1 MDAVELA
8 KRLISYDTVS
18 PVQDTEAVGFL
29 VELLDRHGID
39 AEVVDIGG
47 VKNLVATIGTGDPR
61 ICLNGHL
68 DVVEPGRGW
77 TVTGPF
83 RPIEQDGRLYGRG
96 AADMK
101 AALAAQIRAFIDLY
115 QDPDFDGTVTLMVV
129 GDEERGG
136 HHGTLQLLERFDPF
150 DYAIIGEPTDMDLQV
165 GVRGIVWANVYLR
178 GTSHH
183 AARPHQAEN
192 ITGRLPDAIRALESM
207 ELTHDGV
214 GPFPEP
220 TAPITEIETS
230 GPRNSL
236 PGEVRIG
243 LDIRHLPSQ
252 DQDTIGA
259 DICAALDAVEPELD
273 YELELMDMGGAFL
286 LEDGGFR
293 EASLG
298 AITDATGREP
308 EEVTVGGSSDGRF
321 FAQKGTPFI
330 ELGVEQHPG
339 HRVDESCSIE
349 QVRQLRT
356 IYVDITRRLA
366 EQG

>member
-8 KRLISYDTVS
+8 KRLIAHDTVS
-18 PVQDTEAVGFL
+18 PVQDTEALEFL
-29 VELLDRHGID
+29 EELLAGHGIG
-39 AEVVDIGG
+39 AEIVDIGG
-47 VKNLVATIGTGDPR
+47 VKNLVATTGTGGPR
-61 ICLNGHL
+61 ICLNGHI

-83 RPIEQDGRLYGRG
+83 HPVEEDGRLYGRG

-101 AALAAQIRAFIDLY
+101 AALAAQIRAFIDLH
-115 QDPDFDGTVTLMVV
+115 QDPDFDGMVTLMVV

-136 HHGTLQLLERFDPF
+136 HHGTMQLLERMDPF
-150 DYAIIGEPTDMDLQV
+150 EYAIIGEPTDLDLQV
-165 GVRGIVWANVYLR
+165 GVRGIFWANVYLR

-183 AARPHQAEN
+183 AARPGAADNVMHQV
-192 ITGRLPDAIRALESM
+192 PDAIRALEEM

-220 TAPITEIETS
+220 TSPMTEVETS

-236 PGEVRIG
+236 PGAVRIG
-243 LDIRHLPSQ
+243 MDIRHLPSQ
-252 DQDTIGA
+252 DADTIGA
-259 DICAALDAVEPELD
+259 DIRAALDAVEPGLD
-273 YELELMDMGGAFL
+273 YELELMDMGDPFL
-286 LEDGGFR
+286 LEDDGFR
-293 EASLG
+293 QAALAAIEEA
-298 AITDATGREP
+298 TDHRP

-321 FAQKGTPFI
+321 FADKGTPFI

-356 IYVDITRRLA
+356 IYADIARRLS
-366 EQG
+366 E

>member
-1 MDAVELA
+1 MDSVELA
-8 KRLISYDTVS
+8 KQLIAYDTVS
-18 PVQDTEAVGFL
+18 PIRDTEAVDFL
-29 VELLDRHGID
+29 VELLEQHDID

-47 VKNLVATIGTGDPR
+47 VKNLVATTGTGVPR

-83 RPIEQDGRLYGRG
+83 HPLEQDGRLYGRG

-101 AALAAQIRAFIDLY
+101 AALAAQIRAFIDLH
-115 QDPDFDGTVTLMVV
+115 QDPDFDGAVTLMVV

-136 HHGTLQLLERFDPF
+136 HHGTMQLLERLDPF

-183 AARPHQAEN
+183 AARPHQADNVME
-192 ITGRLPDAIRALESM
+192 RVPDAIRALEGM
-207 ELTHDGV
+207 ELSHDGP

-220 TAPITEIETS
+220 TAPITEMETS

-243 LDIRHLPSQ
+243 MDIRHLPSQ
-252 DQDTIGA
+252 DEDTIGA
-259 DICAALDAVEPELD
+259 DIRTAMDAIEPALE
-273 YELELMDMGGAFL
+273 YELELMDMGDAFL
-286 LEDGGFR
+286 LEDEAFR
-293 EASLG
+293 AAALG
-298 AITDATGREP
+298 AIADATGREP

-321 FAQKGTPFI
+321 FARKGTPFI

-349 QVRQLRT
+349 QVRRLRS
-356 IYVDITRRLA
+356 IYADIVRRLS
-366 EQG
+366 G